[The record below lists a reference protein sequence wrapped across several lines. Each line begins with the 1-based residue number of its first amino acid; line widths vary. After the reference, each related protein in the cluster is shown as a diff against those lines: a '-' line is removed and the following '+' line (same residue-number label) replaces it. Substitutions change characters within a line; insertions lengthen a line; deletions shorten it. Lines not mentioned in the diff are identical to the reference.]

1 MGLEEVFRKELS
13 PKAYYP
19 VGSDSD
25 VMLYFPR
32 EQEEFINGTELLG
45 IRLAIN
51 YGMYH
56 FNVNKAQIICF
67 GNNLYGKEVNR
78 IWDEYPDVHIDLV
91 VCSPEAEII
100 KDSDKIV
107 LKNKIN
113 MVEQKG
119 NTKIYPSQIPP
130 TLRSCILYTENEP
143 VLCCVQQYLLSGDNR
158 KPSFT
163 GRETPCII
171 GCYNGKVFPLEP
183 YVEFCE
189 KEFVR
194 LRKNI

>member
-1 MGLEEVFRKELS
+1 MGLAEIFREELS

-32 EQEEFINGTELLG
+32 EQEECINGTELLG
-45 IRLAIN
+45 ISLAISYVMN
-51 YGMYH
+51 H
-56 FNVNKAQIICF
+56 FKVNKAQIICF

-78 IWDEYPDVHIDLV
+78 IWDEYPDVHIDMI

-100 KDSDKIV
+100 KDSDKLV
-107 LKNKIN
+107 LTSKIN
-113 MVEQKG
+113 MVEENE
-119 NTKIYPSQIPP
+119 NTNIYPSQIPP
-130 TLRSCILYTENEP
+130 TLRSCILYTEKEP
-143 VLCCVQQYLLSGDNR
+143 VLCCVQQYLLSENNR

-163 GRETPCII
+163 GRETPCTI
-171 GCYNGKVFPLEP
+171 GCHNGKVFPLKP

-189 KEFVR
+189 REFER